1 MYENVLYENVLHC
14 VAKSC
19 AAFLKNSGAGR
30 NSHKSSRRLKELHG
44 HPVPQNEFALD
55 GPAPNSSTSLN
66 ASTSSSSGANN
77 SSSTLFTS
85 DPFELLTYEEV
96 APVPSFAFK

>member
-1 MYENVLYENVLHC
+1 MSTRAASLL

-19 AAFLKNSGAGR
+19 AAFLKNTGSGR
-30 NSHKSSRRLKELHG
+30 NAHKSSRRMKELHG

-77 SSSTLFTS
+77 NSSSSTLFTS

>member
-1 MYENVLYENVLHC
+1 MSLL

-19 AAFLKNSGAGR
+19 AAFLKNSGSGR
-30 NSHKSSRRLKELHG
+30 NSHKSSRRTKELHG
-44 HPVPQNEFALD
+44 RPVPQNEFALD
-55 GPAPNSSTSLN
+55 GPAPNSSSSLN
-66 ASTSSSSGANN
+66 ASTSSSSGANHNSN